1 MWIITPNL
9 TEQIEVLDTK
19 EARCI
24 GVSSV
29 TLCDKQNHTVFN
41 PEKNQIVW

>member
-9 TEQIEVLDTK
+9 TEQIEVLDTN
-19 EARCI
+19 EARGI
-24 GVSSV
+24 RVSSV
-29 TLCDKQNHTVFN
+29 TLCDRQNHAVFN